1 MATFKRFEDI
11 YIWQSARELCKKIH
25 ILTKRKPWSSDYKFK
40 SQIESASGSVM
51 DNIAEGFGRG
61 GNKEFVNFLR
71 ISKGSIEEVKSQII
85 RALDKEY
92 ITREECKEVYELCLK
107 ISAGTK
113 SLINTLNKSDQK
125 GPNYKG

>member
-11 YIWQSARELCKKIH
+11 YIWKLARELCQKIH
-25 ILTKRKPWSSDYKFK
+25 ILTKRQPWCNDYRFK
-40 SQIESASGSVM
+40 SQIESASGSTM

-71 ISKGSIEEVKSQII
+71 ISRGSAEEVKSQII

-92 ITREECKEVYELCLK
+92 ITRKECTEIYEICSKL
-107 ISAGTK
+107 SAGTK
-113 SLINTLNKSDQK
+113 KLIDTLNASNQK
-125 GPNYKG
+125 GSNYNQ